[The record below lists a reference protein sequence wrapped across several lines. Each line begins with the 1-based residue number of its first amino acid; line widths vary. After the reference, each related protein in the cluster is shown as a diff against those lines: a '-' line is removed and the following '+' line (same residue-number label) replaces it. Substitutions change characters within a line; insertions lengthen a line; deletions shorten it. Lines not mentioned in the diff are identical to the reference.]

1 MEKEFER
8 ITELFKK
15 SLSGHISDGEQAF
28 LDELLR
34 DRHWYSV
41 YHSLKDSTYGSRKI
55 AEYQTYSHEKAFQK
69 FRQQVHKRSFLN
81 YYINIA
87 SVAAGVML
95 AFLLIYVSETSSV
108 DFIEQQLAEANILA
122 PGGKKAQI
130 RLADGSLVKIAG
142 NSMHIQEKQGA
153 QIAYNNG
160 EITYKPDDKVETLVY
175 NELIVPLAG
184 ECYVVL
190 DDGTKVWMNAD
201 SKLKYPV
208 RFVGNERRVFL
219 EGEAF
224 FEVKKNTKPFIVHTS
239 LGEINVL
246 GTSFDVKAYKDETKV
261 YTTLVTGKVRF
272 SAGETMEINP
282 GEQIVAS
289 SSGKLEKRIVDVAEY
304 VGWKEGLYVFKE
316 QALEVIMKNLAR
328 WYDIHVFYQ
337 NSDVR
342 KIAFTG
348 NLKRYD
354 SINTFMEVLVRT
366 GDVKYKINGNTI
378 TLFQ

>member
-15 SLSGHISDGEQAF
+15 SLSGHINDGEQTV
-28 LDELLR
+28 LNELLK
-34 DRHWYSV
+34 DKHWHSI
-41 YHSLKDSTYGSRKI
+41 YHSLKNDTYASRKI
-55 AEYQTYSHEKAFQK
+55 IEYQSYSHKDAFRK
-69 FRQQVHKRSFLN
+69 FRQKVHKRNFVN
-81 YYINIA
+81 FYMNIA
-87 SVAAGVML
+87 SVAAGILL
-95 AFLLIYVSETSSV
+95 AFMLIYVSETSSV
-108 DFIEQQLAEANILA
+108 DFMGPQLAEADILV
-122 PGGKKAQI
+122 PGSKKAQI
-130 RLADGSLVKIAG
+130 RLADGSLV
-142 NSMHIQEKQGA
+142 SMTGSSMYIQEKQGA

-160 EITYKPDDKVETLVY
+160 EITYKPDEKVEKLIY

-201 SKLKYPV
+201 SKLRYPV
-208 RFVGNERRVFL
+208 RFVGSERKVFL

-224 FEVKKNTKPFIVHTS
+224 FEVKKDTKPFIVHTS
-239 LGEINVL
+239 LGEVNVL
-246 GTSFDVKAYKDETKV
+246 GTSFDVKAYKDEAKV

-272 SAGETMEINP
+272 AAGETMEINP

-289 SSGKLEKRIVDVAEY
+289 SSGRLEKKTVDVAEY
-304 VGWKEGLYVFKE
+304 VGWKEGLYVFKG
-316 QALEVIMKNLAR
+316 QALEEIMRNLVR
-328 WYDIHVFYQ
+328 WYNINVFYQ

-342 KIAFTG
+342 RVAFTG

-354 SINTFMEVLVRT
+354 SINTFMEVLART